1 MVTIP
6 GTDGDDSLLGTS
18 GPDLIEGGAG
28 NDTLNGGLG
37 NDTVDGGEGAD
48 RLIWD
53 VSPEY
58 SGRESVYHGGTGG
71 ENFDPSAYSHNGGD
85 SLVAGYD
92 PSGGDGGGGNG
103 GSLEDTRAVTVT
115 FTDNRSGVM
124 ADGYGNSV
132 TFDGIE
138 RVFTGDG
145 GDYINAST
153 AVVNDGDGIRVY
165 TGAGNDTIYGSA
177 GMDYI
182 RGGDGDDEIY
192 GGDGNDVI
200 EGGAGNDFVDGGAGD
215 DGIRW
220 GEIGSDASVGY
231 DEYWGGSGYNT
242 LNAWQTDTSG
252 HGVHMR
258 LDDSDNGAISGTV
271 DATGAAGG
279 HLNFYQFQN
288 LLTGQGDDT
297 VDGSS
302 EYIDGFRTYT
312 SWGNDLI
319 IGSRGNDTLEGGWGA
334 DTIIGGRGD
343 DVISMTGDFYNLS
356 GTAGLDSEV
365 DTLVLEDGFGR
376 DTLVAFSFGDSNDA
390 DGNPAPA
397 DRLDVSN
404 LHGLNGGALHVD
416 DIAVRG
422 DTDQWGNHFAVIR
435 FPNGEELWL
444 PGVDPD
450 TLDRER
456 LVSMGIPCFCRGT
469 LILTNRGPVAVEQLA
484 VGDLVVTRDHGLQPL
499 RWTGSRSLDRIDL
512 ALAPKLRP
520 IRIRAGALGNG
531 LPETN
536 LMVSPQHRVLVRS
549 SIAQRMFG
557 AAEVLVAAKQLLAIE
572 GIEQV
577 DAEAVDYVHILFD
590 RHEIVTSNG
599 AETES
604 LYTGAEALKA
614 VGPAAREEILA
625 LFPEFRETPAEAA
638 RPLIPGSRA
647 RHLAER
653 HARNR
658 KALIS

>member
-1 MVTIP
+1 MATIP
-6 GTDGDDSLLGTS
+6 GTDGNDSLLGTS

-37 NDTVDGGEGAD
+37 SDTVDGGEGAD
-48 RLIWD
+48 RLVWD
-53 VSPEY
+53 VSPGCSDRHSE
-58 SGRESVYHGGTGG
+58 YHGGTGG
-71 ENFDPSAYSHNGGD
+71 ESFDTSPYSHNGGD

-92 PSGGDGGGGNG
+92 PSGG
-103 GSLEDTRAVTVT
+103 SLEDARAVTVT
-115 FTDNRSGVM
+115 FTDTRSGTM
-124 ADGYGNSV
+124 ADGFGNSV
-132 TFDGIE
+132 DFDGIE

-145 GDYINAST
+145 ADSINA
-153 AVVNDGDGIRVY
+153 AGAAVNDGVGIRVY
-165 TGAGNDTIYGSA
+165 TGAGNDTIHGSSA
-177 GMDYI
+177 TDYI
-182 RGGDGDDEIY
+182 HGGDGDDEIH

-200 EGGAGNDFVDGGAGD
+200 EGGAGNDTVYGDAGD

-220 GEIGSDASVGY
+220 GNINTDTPVGN

-242 LNAWQTDTSG
+242 LNAWQSDTSG

-258 LDDSDNGAISGTV
+258 LTDSESGTV
-271 DATGAAGG
+271 DATGAANG
-279 HLNFYQFQN
+279 HLNFHEFQN

-297 VDGSS
+297 VDGSA
-302 EYIDGFRTYT
+302 EGVDGFRTYT

-499 RWTGSRSLDRIDL
+499 RWSGSRSLDRIDL

-520 IRIRAGALGNG
+520 IRICAGALGNG
-531 LPETN
+531 LPETD

-590 RHEIVTSNG
+590 RHEIVVSNG